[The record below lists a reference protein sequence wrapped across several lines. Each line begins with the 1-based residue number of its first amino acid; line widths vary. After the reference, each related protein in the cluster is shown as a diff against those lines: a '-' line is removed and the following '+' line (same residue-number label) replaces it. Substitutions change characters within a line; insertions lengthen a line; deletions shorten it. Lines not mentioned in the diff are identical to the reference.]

1 MARLISKYQYGVGK
15 QAKQS
20 LANKGEYMENIH
32 YIIITTYDTH
42 YITSEQELLD
52 TIHIFDN
59 AKIKYKIFQEKL

>member
-1 MARLISKYQYGVGK
+1 
-15 QAKQS
+15 
-20 LANKGEYMENIH
+20 MENIH

>member
-1 MARLISKYQYGVGK
+1 MARLTTKSVYGIGK

-20 LANKGEYMENIH
+20 PANKGVYMENIH

-52 TIHIFDN
+52 TINIFDN
-59 AKIKYKIFQEKL
+59 ANIKYKIFQEKL